1 MPLHLE
7 HLASPAP
14 LLAVSLL
21 SAGCAALALLL
32 FRARRRIAELTL
44 VDTLTGLGNR
54 KLMDAELPREMARAR
69 RAQRWLYIG
78 VADVDRMEPYNR
90 AFGRPAG
97 HALLAGIGSIL
108 RSSLRR
114 AGDHAFRSGGDQF
127 TFAFTVEHK
136 VDGPAM
142 TERIRARVGQLDRRH
157 EANAPHGIVTVSIGL
172 VAVEPGEEATLTEV
186 MDRAAEALALA
197 RKEGR
202 NRVVGLTVDGER
214 IRTADGIAL
223 TPVPISAASL
233 EARTPARSVEKE
245 RAP

>member
-1 MPLHLE
+1 LPLHLE

-14 LLAVSLL
+14 LAAVIILAT
-21 SAGCAALALLL
+21 GCATLALLL
-32 FRARRRIAELTL
+32 LRARRRIEELTL

-54 KLMDAELPREMARAR
+54 RLMERELPRELARAR
-69 RAQRWLYIG
+69 RAQRWLYVG
-78 VADVDRMEPYNR
+78 VADVDRLEPYNR

-127 TFAFTVEHK
+127 TFAFCVEHK

-142 TERIRARVGQLDRRH
+142 TERIRARVCQLDRRH
-157 EANAPHGIVTVSIGL
+157 AGNPPHGMVTVSIGL
-172 VAVEPGEEATLTEV
+172 VPIEPGEEATVTEV
-186 MDRAAEALALA
+186 LDRAAEALALA

-202 NRVVGLTVDGER
+202 NRVVGLSVEGER

-223 TPVPISAASL
+223 TPLP
-233 EARTPARSVEKE
+233 TPAFDAARVPAGSRDPEG
-245 RAP
+245 RLR